1 MESALELVGDV
12 KTAKDA
18 FHGVW
23 EVNDMIRG
31 RVQSPESNLD
41 TSRRTA
47 DIFENELEGLK
58 SNLSKYKDLDW
69 KRTANEED
77 GKTTKGLKMV
87 NKRLENQSIKDDLVK
102 HDAEVTRLVGVI
114 KTKKALNCSEI
125 SPTVAGTRADIPGAA
140 PVVRVWYIE
149 RKAIVADACAGL
161 GVGTIGDNPAMVRP
175 RTIGLPGPCGSGKST
190 VASMVIARDNIRD
203 HFHKGVLWL
212 PVGQRAKHCVHALM
226 RQLATMVYEKVL
238 KKTCRPLDKPTTR
251 KGEEGAAYIRQMTMA
266 TGRRRFLVVADD
278 VWEVEVLEELE
289 QAGVWVLY
297 TTRAV
302 LDFGE
307 ASLILTEVL
316 EGEPDSTF
324 QGAAELPNDA
334 RLPAILYKLM
344 ERCEYSALE
353 LAFIGR
359 WNTIHARRNGKARQ
373 KVFDL
378 IVKMQSYAGGDGQE
392 LPWKVPVLCTGLD
405 ELAFDNL
412 YNKELYLPLAV
423 LPKGSRFTPRTRR
436 CFSTGWTSQ
445 RKISRLPEGLR

>member
-1 MESALELVGDV
+1 MFFL
-12 KTAKDA
+12 
-18 FHGVW
+18 
-23 EVNDMIRG
+23 
-31 RVQSPESNLD
+31 Q
-41 TSRRTA
+41 
-47 DIFENELEGLK
+47 
-58 SNLSKYKDLDW
+58 
-69 KRTANEED
+69 
-77 GKTTKGLKMV
+77 
-87 NKRLENQSIKDDLVK
+87 
-102 HDAEVTRLVGVI
+102 
-114 KTKKALNCSEI
+114 
-125 SPTVAGTRADIPGAA
+125 PTVAGTRADIPGAA

-161 GVGTIGDNPAMVRP
+161 GVGTIGDSPAMVRP
-175 RTIGLPGPCGSGKST
+175 TTIGLAGPGGSGNST
-190 VASMVIARDNIRD
+190 VASVVIAKDNIRR
-203 HFHKGVLWL
+203 HFHKEVLWL
-212 PVGQRAKHCVHALM
+212 PVGQHCVHALM

-251 KGEEGAAYIRQMTMA
+251 KGEEGAGYIRQMTMA

-289 QAGVWVLY
+289 QAGVLVLY

-307 ASLILTEVL
+307 VSLKLTEVL
-316 EGEPDSTF
+316 KGEPESIF
-324 QGAAELPNDA
+324 QGAAELPHDA

-359 WNTIHARRNGKARQ
+359 WNTIRARRNAKAWQ

-392 LPWKVPVLCTGLD
+392 LPWKVTVLCTGLD

-412 YNKELYLPLAV
+412 SNKELYLPLAV
-423 LPKGSRFTPRTRR
+423 LPKSSRFTPRTRR
-436 CFSTGWTSQ
+436 CFSTGWTS
-445 RKISRLPEGLR
+445 